1 MSSQIT
7 AIVPTYN
14 RADLLPE
21 TLDALACQSLP
32 LDEIIVWDDG
42 SSDATSDV
50 VAEFAAA
57 HKMPLRYFKA
67 ENAGKSRALNAAMA
81 EATGAYVW
89 ICDDDD
95 VARHDAA
102 ARMKDA
108 IERSG
113 APISAGRH
121 TRFSIDEASGERQDQ
136 GTGYWPDLSEGS
148 VARHVLEDIFFFQ
161 NAMLVRRECYDHVG
175 PFREDLARSID
186 YDMIARLV
194 SQFPVAMIDGVL
206 FDQRKH
212 DGARGPAAA
221 RHAAAQSEA
230 VWLKNDQAV
239 FEKLYTS
246 VPISFYEAMFAAEA
260 DDVKHRA
267 GLLQRACIY
276 ARRSDWKRALDDL
289 AAAIDA
295 CPDRPLSAV
304 EEGICRRAMSGK
316 HGCREALSNPV
327 SGELRALAGKG
338 TAGTSVLVALGRGV
352 VWRIRDA
359 IAKRDLSHAVDL
371 SMFYFGSFPSVLKQV
386 TSIAGKPAP
395 EVKELSDL
403 PEEAYQW

>member
-21 TLDALACQSLP
+21 TLNALARQTLP
-32 LDEIIVWDDG
+32 LDEVIVWDDG
-42 SSDATSDV
+42 SSDATSEV
-50 VAEFAAA
+50 VAEFVAA

-67 ENAGKSRALNAAMA
+67 ENAGKSRALNAAMDL
-81 EATGAYVW
+81 ATGAFIW

-95 VARHDAA
+95 IARLDAA
-102 ARMKDA
+102 ERMKSA

-121 TRFSIDEASGERQDQ
+121 IRFSIDAVSGERVDQD
-136 GTGYWPDLSEGS
+136 TGYWPDMTDGS

-161 NAMLVRRECYDHVG
+161 NAMLVRRECYEKVG

-194 SQFPVAMIDGVL
+194 ARFPVTMVDGVL

-221 RHAAAQSEA
+221 RHSAAQSES
-230 VWLKNDQAV
+230 VWLRNDQAV
-239 FEKLYTS
+239 FEKFYDTI
-246 VPISFYEAMFAAEA
+246 PISFYESMFETETA
-260 DDVKHRA
+260 DIARRA

-276 ARRSDWKRALDDL
+276 ARRSDWKRALNDL
-289 AAAIDA
+289 SHAIEA
-295 CPDRPLSAV
+295 CPDRPLSDV
-304 EEGICRRAMSGK
+304 ETGICRRAMSGK
-316 HGCREALSNPV
+316 HGCREALSGPV
-327 SGELRALAGKG
+327 AADLRALTQKG
-338 TAGTSVLVALGRGV
+338 TAGASVVCALGRGV
-352 VWRIRDA
+352 FWRFREAFSNRDFA
-359 IAKRDLSHAVDL
+359 LVAQLALFCFKSLPAAMNL
-371 SMFYFGSFPSVLKQV
+371 V
-386 TSIAGKPAP
+386 TSTSSKPPPNVVEHHELPAG
-395 EVKELSDL
+395 
-403 PEEAYQW
+403 AYRW